1 MDFNPLQRNPQIYIT
16 LGENHM
22 TEKRKLEPSIN
33 IKSSELVSRKL
44 KKTCDLND
52 LSPEPT
58 IQSCDTGHMTA
69 VN

>member
-22 TEKRKLEPSIN
+22 TEKRKLEPAIN

-44 KKTCDLND
+44 KKKHVTSMTCH
-52 LSPEPT
+52 LSPQYSHVT
-58 IQSCDTGHMTA
+58 LVT
-69 VN
+69 

>member
-22 TEKRKLEPSIN
+22 TEKHKLEPAIN

-44 KKTCDLND
+44 KKN
-52 LSPEPT
+52 
-58 IQSCDTGHMTA
+58 M
-69 VN
+69 

>member
-44 KKTCDLND
+44 KKNVTSMTCH
-52 LSPEPT
+52 LSPQYSHVT
-58 IQSCDTGHMTA
+58 LVT
-69 VN
+69 